1 MTANVGVVKQEIAKE
16 GVLPFSKFWSRQY
29 NLLRGPAQEEPEDQT
44 GETPIPAL
52 VLHWIVSVVLVLSP
66 PTKDSYSLLSNFYAY
81 TIGAC
86 IGSLL
91 AGGLVFWAYIYPRTR
106 TEWKKL
112 RGFKPFLGPA
122 LPTIYLL
129 ASTFMV
135 IAAFIPPHGEL
146 LITPTIPW
154 YIFPT
159 VGLCQFGVG
168 IIYWAVFYYIVP
180 WYRDEN
186 LFVKRTPVFRP
197 EGLGQVFVLESV
209 ESKWVCL
216 L

>member
-1 MTANVGVVKQEIAKE
+1 VKQEIAKE

-29 NLLRGPAQEEPEDQT
+29 NLLRGSDEKQAERGT
-44 GETPIPAL
+44 GETPVPAL
-52 VLHWIVSVVLVLSP
+52 VLHWIVSFILVMSP

-91 AGGLVFWAYIYPRTR
+91 AGGLIFWAYIYPRTK

-112 RGFKPFLGPA
+112 RGFKPFLGPL
-122 LPTIYLL
+122 LPAIYLL

-135 IAAFIPPHGEL
+135 IAAFIPPKGQV

-159 VGLCQFGVG
+159 VGISQFGVG
-168 IIYWAVFYYIVP
+168 LIYWAVFRYVVP
-180 WYRDEN
+180 WYRGET
-186 LFVKRTPVFRP
+186 LFVKRTPVFKP
-197 EGLGQVFVLESV
+197 ERLGQVFVLESV
-209 ESKWVCL
+209 ETKWVS
-216 L
+216 